1 MTSVSA
7 DFINSNPARATSKIQ
22 KILMHVG
29 ATSCQPEAPKYSALA
44 SDLLARLS
52 QLVWRDCI
60 DLGRGDQDK
69 QRGRRGFRCRYLRK

>member
-22 KILMHVG
+22 KILLRVG

-44 SDLLARLS
+44 PGLLARLS
-52 QLVWRDCI
+52 PLIRSNCI
-60 DLGRGDQDK
+60 DLGQGD
-69 QRGRRGFRCRYLRK
+69 